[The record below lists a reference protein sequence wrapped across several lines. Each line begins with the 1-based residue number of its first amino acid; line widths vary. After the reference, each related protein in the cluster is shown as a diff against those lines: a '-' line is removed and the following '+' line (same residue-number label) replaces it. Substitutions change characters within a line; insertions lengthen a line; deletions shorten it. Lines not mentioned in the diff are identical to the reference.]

1 MEKETVIDAAEVEAF
16 AKLMFSPKEICVIME
31 YDESLSKS
39 DAFVLAFNKGK
50 FLSEAAVRKSIF
62 NLAANGSSP
71 AQTLAMDLIEKGRL
85 DGLGE

>member
-1 MEKETVIDAAEVEAF
+1 MEKEIVIDTAEVEEF
-16 AKLMFSPKEICVIME
+16 AKLMFSPKEICIIME

-39 DAFVLAFNKGK
+39 DAFVLAFNKGR
-50 FLSEAAVRKSIF
+50 FLCEAAVRKSIF
-62 NLAANGSSP
+62 SLAANGSSP